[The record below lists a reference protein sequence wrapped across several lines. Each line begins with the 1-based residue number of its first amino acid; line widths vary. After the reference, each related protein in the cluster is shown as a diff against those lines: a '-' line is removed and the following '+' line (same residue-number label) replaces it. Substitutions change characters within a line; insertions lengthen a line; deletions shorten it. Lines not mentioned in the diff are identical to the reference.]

1 MAYRQLCAVTFAM
14 LGWVAVA
21 CGGGTASN
29 AAPDATEE
37 QPPTN
42 PDQADNDTET
52 PPNPDAPPSNPEQP
66 PNNDSDA
73 AGSGGGRLEQL
84 CHRICDTLDTLVDDC
99 SDGMTDIGMGE
110 ACSAEVNCQIPPNTP
125 CQNEIADAFDCI
137 FANLATICSPDQGP
151 GEGPGQGGPAAK
163 PCNDVAKRF
172 TDCARDNGLVDTP
185 DDNGNGNNNP
195 PRSCTTQGGCEC
207 DTECLTCGCE
217 AGSDLEALQ
226 ACSTGV
232 CAQQ

>member
-1 MAYRQLCAVTFAM
+1 M

-21 CGGGTASN
+21 CGGGTATN

-37 QPPTN
+37 QPPSNSDQAPNDTDDVSSSDQPPAN
-42 PDQADNDTET
+42 PD
-52 PPNPDAPPSNPEQP
+52 SP
-66 PNNDSDA
+66 PNNSGDA

-84 CHRICDTLDTLVDDC
+84 CKRICDTIETLADEC
-99 SDGMTDIGMGE
+99 SDGMTDIGMGD

-137 FANLATICSPDQGP
+137 FANISTICSDEPG
-151 GEGPGQGGPAAK
+151 GEGPGQGPAAK

-172 TDCARDNGLVDTP
+172 TDCARDNGLT
-185 DDNGNGNNNP
+185 DNGNGNGNGNNP
-195 PRSCTTQGGCEC
+195 PPSCTTQGGCEC
-207 DTECLTCGCE
+207 ATDCLTCSCE
-217 AGSDLEALQ
+217 AGTDLEDLQ
-226 ACSTGV
+226 ACAAGA